1 MKKWEREGETSG
13 KIKREGEG
21 KKKMSRVWKR
31 ESAYEREIE
40 SDGIDRDLRERRYQ
54 NDEIE

>member
-1 MKKWEREGETSG
+1 MGERGGNFGED
-13 KIKREGEG
+13 KERRREG
-21 KKKMSRVWKR
+21 KKKMRRVWKR
-31 ESAYEREIE
+31 ESAYEREFE